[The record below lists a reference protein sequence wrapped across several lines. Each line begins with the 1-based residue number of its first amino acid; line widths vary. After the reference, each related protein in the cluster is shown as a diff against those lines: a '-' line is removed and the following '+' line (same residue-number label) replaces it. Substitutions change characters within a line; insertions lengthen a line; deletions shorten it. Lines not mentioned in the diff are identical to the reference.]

1 MLFMCL
7 KCLKEGSAEGYYQAC
22 WSKVYTLY
30 VQLVLHIPITVQ
42 RHAAKTYC
50 FTVLG
55 ASRVYRSYKERVCVC
70 FLNICAMAYYIYI
83 KKWVWHVYFFKDIAE
98 KTFKKR
104 FIYTVA
110 TACCI
115 IT

>member
-1 MLFMCL
+1 MLFIL

-22 WSKVYTLY
+22 WSK

-55 ASRVYRSYKERVCVC
+55 ASRVYISYKKRVCV
-70 FLNICAMAYYIYI
+70 
-83 KKWVWHVYFFKDIAE
+83 FFKHM
-98 KTFKKR
+98 
-104 FIYTVA
+104 
-110 TACCI
+110 
-115 IT
+115 

>member
-1 MLFMCL
+1 MCL

-55 ASRVYRSYKERVCVC
+55 ASRVYISYKERVCVFFKHMC
-70 FLNICAMAYYIYI
+70 NGILYIYI
-83 KKWVWHVYFFKDIAE
+83 KNEFDTS
-98 KTFKKR
+98 TFLK
-104 FIYTVA
+104 I
-110 TACCI
+110 
-115 IT
+115 

>member
-55 ASRVYRSYKERVCVC
+55 ASRVYISYKERVCVFFKHMC
-70 FLNICAMAYYIYI
+70 NGILYIY
-83 KKWVWHVYFFKDIAE
+83 KKTSLTRLLF
-98 KTFKKR
+98 
-104 FIYTVA
+104 
-110 TACCI
+110 
-115 IT
+115 

>member
-42 RHAAKTYC
+42 RHAALLFHCVRC
-50 FTVLG
+50 FQGVHKLQRK
-55 ASRVYRSYKERVCVC
+55 SVCV
-70 FLNICAMAYYIYI
+70 F
-83 KKWVWHVYFFKDIAE
+83 
-98 KTFKKR
+98 
-104 FIYTVA
+104 
-110 TACCI
+110 
-115 IT
+115 

>member
-55 ASRVYRSYKERVCVC
+55 ASRVYRSYKERVCVFFKHMC
-70 FLNICAMAYYIYI
+70 NGILYIY
-83 KKWVWHVYFFKDIAE
+83 KKMSLTRLLF
-98 KTFKKR
+98 
-104 FIYTVA
+104 
-110 TACCI
+110 
-115 IT
+115 